1 MPWVRECSRELGLGI
16 SFPVR
21 GKLQGQG
28 KGVSLPQAS
37 DALVEAKAVAL
48 VKEFPQGKAC

>member
-1 MPWVRECSRELGLGI
+1 MGERMLEGAGAGI

-21 GKLQGQG
+21 GKLQGPG